1 MKRWPVLV
9 IGFLLILGVPAYA
22 DDGPEHAQPAD
33 LAAPKQLLDEARSF
47 LRAARASMEK
57 WDRVLEQLGS
67 AVYYSGVK
75 DGALGTAV
83 ALVVI
88 YLIFLHRKTP

>member
-1 MKRWPVLV
+1 MRQLSALV
-9 IGFLLILGVPAYA
+9 IAFLLILGVPAYA

-33 LAAPKQLLDEARSF
+33 LAAQKQLLDEARSF

-57 WDRVLEQLGS
+57 WDRVPDQLGS
-67 AVYYSGVK
+67 AVYYAGVK
-75 DGALGTAV
+75 DGALGAAV

-88 YLIFLHRKTP
+88 YLILLHRKTP

>member
-1 MKRWPVLV
+1 MKQLSALV
-9 IGFLLILGVPAYA
+9 IAFLLILGVPAYA

-33 LAAPKQLLDEARSF
+33 LAAQKQLLDEARSF

-57 WDRVLEQLGS
+57 WDRVPDQLGS
-67 AVYYSGVK
+67 AVYYAGVK
-75 DGALGTAV
+75 DGALGAAV

>member
-1 MKRWPVLV
+1 MKQLSALV
-9 IGFLLILGVPAYA
+9 IAFLLILGVPAYA

-33 LAAPKQLLDEARSF
+33 LAAQKQLLDEARSF

-57 WDRVLEQLGS
+57 WDRVPDQLGS
-67 AVYYSGVK
+67 AVYYAGVK
-75 DGALGTAV
+75 DGALGAAV

-88 YLIFLHRKTP
+88 YLILLHRKTP